1 MLMNFSCLY
10 QTGFEVELANRR
22 HSFFY
27 TYGSFF
33 PGTNQGGWG
42 FIIMMVMVMYEVLGM
57 GK

>member
-42 FIIMMVMVMYEVLGM
+42 FIIMMVMYEVLGM